1 MPQYVFSS
9 SSSLF
14 GFSSTKTAL
23 FTTGVTGTLQIIFTL
38 PTVLYLD
45 KFGRETFLIVGATGM
60 FLCHIVVAVVEGIY
74 EPKWDLNE
82 GLARAQGW
90 VAIAFIWLFAVN
102 FAYFWGRHLPPA
114 HVLAQEIFPNS
125 QRSRSVSIVASIN
138 WMFNFIIGL
147 TTKDMLGAMQYGTYI
162 FAIFSALGGLFIWK
176 FSPET
181 KDKTLEELGVFFG
194 GDRTALLEPIVCA
207 RCGPTKSWF
216 CRCQDIG
223 GSQV

>member
-1 MPQYVFSS
+1 
-9 SSSLF
+9 
-14 GFSSTKTAL
+14 
-23 FTTGVTGTLQIIFTL
+23 
-38 PTVLYLD
+38 
-45 KFGRETFLIVGATGM
+45 
-60 FLCHIVVAVVEGIY
+60 
-74 EPKWDLNE
+74 
-82 GLARAQGW
+82 
-90 VAIAFIWLFAVN
+90 
-102 FAYFWGRHLPPA
+102 
-114 HVLAQEIFPNS
+114 LAQEIFPNS

>member
-1 MPQYVFSS
+1 MHI
-9 SSSLF
+9 F

-60 FLCHIVVAVVEGIY
+60 FLCHIVVA
-74 EPKWDLNE
+74 
-82 GLARAQGW
+82 
-90 VAIAFIWLFAVN
+90 
-102 FAYFWGRHLPPA
+102 
-114 HVLAQEIFPNS
+114 VLAQEIFPNS

-194 GDRTALLEPIVCA
+194 GDRTELLEPIVCA